1 MKGAA
6 DKLVYVLWIACAAVL
21 AAEFFYHKHPY
32 FGFDGWFGFYAAFG
46 FLAYCFIVFSA
57 KGFRRLVKRRE
68 DYYGEG
74 DSETEE
80 AEEAGSGGDD

>member
-1 MKGAA
+1 MKHV
-6 DKLVYVLWIACAAVL
+6 DKLVYALWAACAVAL

-57 KGFRRLVKRRE
+57 KGLRRLIRRDE

-74 DSETEE
+74 DSE
-80 AEEAGSGGDD
+80 AEERGGGDD